1 MKPLKKTNS
10 KFIQKMNRLGLLIL
24 LLCVSG
30 ITNAQEAEE
39 VSDAQAETE
48 EPALEAEE
56 VSDAQAETEAPA
68 LEASADV
75 KKDTVNNFKKIKLD
89 GISAVVGDYVILDS
103 DIEKTLID
111 LKSQGVST
119 EDVTRCGLLG
129 KLMEDRL
136 YAHQA
141 VQDSLLVSDDEVA
154 ATTDNQIRS
163 FVQQIGSMEKLLKF
177 YKKEDEASLREDI
190 NKINK
195 LRMLSE
201 KMQSSIV
208 EVIEITPEEVRQFY
222 GKIPEDERPVFGAEM
237 EIAQIV
243 KAPKPTEEE
252 KQNVIDKLNTIKADV
267 EDNDSSFSV
276 KAILYSQDPG
286 SKSKGGFYSITKDTG
301 FDKSFKDVAFSL
313 KEGEISEP
321 FETPFGYHIIFVEKI
336 RGQELDLRHI
346 LMQPEIS
353 DKALDAVKSELDTI
367 RKHIMEGKYSF
378 GDAARN
384 FSDEKETKF
393 DGGLLRNPTNFDSR
407 FELTKMDPALYNQV
421 RNLKDDEISYPM
433 LEEDPRGGGPKYKM
447 LMVTNRYD
455 EHVADFAKDYL
466 KIQQLAKTEKQYK
479 AIKNWMDDHI
489 NDTYINVNEANYDC
503 DFANNWIKD

>member
-1 MKPLKKTNS
+1 MS
-10 KFIQKMNRLGLLIL
+10 KVSKYITIIGCLLIT
-24 LLCVSG
+24 G
-30 ITNAQEAEE
+30 GAFAQ
-39 VSDAQAETE
+39 ETE
-48 EPALEAEE
+48 EVVESQEEA
-56 VSDAQAETEAPA
+56 VLDA
-68 LEASADV
+68 EASVEMDSV
-75 KKDTVNNFKKIKLD
+75 KPVNNFKKIKLD
-89 GISAVVGDYVILDS
+89 GISAVVGDYVILES

-119 EDVTRCGLLG
+119 ADVTRCGLLG

-141 VQDSLLVSDDEVA
+141 VQDSLLVSDDEIA
-154 ATTDNQIRS
+154 ATTDRQIQS
-163 FVQQIGSMEKLLKF
+163 FVQQTGSMEKLLKF

-208 EVIEITPEEVRQFY
+208 EKIEITPEEVRQFFN
-222 GKIPEDERPVFGAEM
+222 KIPEDERPVFGAEM

-252 KQNVIDKLNTIKADV
+252 VQDVLDKLNEIKADV
-267 EDNDSSFSV
+267 EDNDASFSV

-301 FDKSFKDVAFSL
+301 FDKTFKDVAFSL
-313 KEGEISEP
+313 AEGEVSDP
-321 FETPFGYHIIFVEKI
+321 FETQFGYHIIFIEKI

-346 LMQPEIS
+346 LVQPKIS
-353 DKALDAVKSELDTI
+353 QTALDEVKSELDTI

-378 GDAARN
+378 ADAARN

-407 FELTKMDPALYNQV
+407 FELTKMDPTLYNQV
-421 RNLKDDEISYPM
+421 RSLKDDEISYPL
-433 LEEDPRGGGPKYKM
+433 LEEDPRGGGPKYKI
-447 LMVTNRYD
+447 LKVTNRYD
-455 EHVADFAKDYL
+455 EHTADFSKDYI

-479 AIKNWMDDHI
+479 AIKKWMDEHI
-489 NDTYINVNEANYDC
+489 EDTYISVNEDNKDC
-503 DFANNWIKD
+503 EFANNWVKE